1 MPTHTPD
8 STDRSRRRFASRG
21 RLWGRLT
28 ASRRRIPAN
37 VRSLSWVSFAN
48 DLASEMLYPIVPL
61 FLTITLGAPVAVLG
75 LIEGIAEGV
84 AVGLRGVAGRLSDLG
99 AARRRPWIAAGYGAS
114 AAARPIVAA
123 APAWGYVLAGR
134 LVDRAGKAARTAPR
148 DALIRD
154 STPPEAVGAAFGY
167 HRALDTA
174 GAVVGPLVAVG
185 LLTVGFSLRGVI
197 WLAVL
202 PGAVAALLVFRVREA
217 SRRSPSETEGTG
229 AGRPAMPRAFWTV
242 LAIWVVFSLG
252 NSSDV
257 FLILRAENLGV
268 GTTLTVLAYAL
279 YNLVYASLAWPFGAL
294 SDRVPRPAVVAA
306 GLAVFVLVYL
316 GFALA
321 PGSWAI
327 WPLFVVYGIYIAA
340 TEGVARAWVADYA
353 PEGAVGTAYGLF
365 AAASGG
371 ALLVASVVAGVLWS
385 QVGPAAPF
393 VLGAAAATVALF
405 FLIVFLGSGSA
416 NRRPSV

>member
-1 MPTHTPD
+1 MTPH
-8 STDRSRRRFASRG
+8 SPDRAGQSSRPLQKAPGPRA
-21 RLWGRLT
+21 RLA

-99 AARRRPWIAAGYGAS
+99 RGRRRPWIAAGYGAS
-114 AAARPIVAA
+114 AVGRPIVAA
-123 APAWGYVLAGR
+123 APAWGFVLAGR

-154 STPPEAVGAAFGY
+154 STPHRLVGAAFGY

-174 GAVVGPLVAVG
+174 GAVIGPLVAVG
-185 LLTVGFSLRGVI
+185 LLAAGLSMRGVL

-202 PGAVAALLVFRVREA
+202 PGAMAALLVLRVREA
-217 SRRSPSETEGTG
+217 SRRSPPEPARAG
-229 AGRPAMPRAFWTV
+229 ADRPALPRAFWMV

-294 SDRVPRPAVVAA
+294 SDHVPRPAVVAA
-306 GLAVFVLVYL
+306 GLAVYVLVYL

-321 PGSWAI
+321 SGPLAI

-393 VLGAAAATVALF
+393 AVGAAAAAVALL
-405 FLIVFLGSGSA
+405 FLVVFLWSGSA
-416 NRRPSV
+416 SRRSP

>member
-1 MPTHTPD
+1 MAAHRPD
-8 STDRSRRRFASRG
+8 STDQGGRG
-21 RLWGRLT
+21 LAKGCRLWGRL
-28 ASRRRIPAN
+28 AAAQRRIPAN
-37 VRSLSWVSFAN
+37 VRSLSWVSFTN

-123 APAWGYVLAGR
+123 APAWGFVLAGR

-154 STPPEAVGAAFGY
+154 STPHQLVGAAFGY

-174 GAVVGPLVAVG
+174 GAVVGPLIAVG
-185 LLTVGFSLRGVI
+185 LLAVGFSLRGVL

-202 PGAVAALLVFRVREA
+202 PGAAAALLVFRVREA
-217 SRRSPSETEGTG
+217 SRRSPAEPVRSG
-229 AGRPAMPRAFWTV
+229 AGRPALPRAFWMV
-242 LAIWVVFSLG
+242 LAIWMVFSLG

-257 FLILRAENLGV
+257 FLILRAENLGA

-279 YNLVYASLAWPFGAL
+279 YNLVYASLSWPLGAL
-294 SDRVPRPAVVAA
+294 SDRVPRPAVVAG
-306 GLAVFVLVYL
+306 GLAVYVLVYI

-321 PGSWAI
+321 SGPWAI
-327 WPLFVVYGIYIAA
+327 WPLFVVYGVYIAA

-393 VLGAAAATVALF
+393 VLGAVAATIALL
-405 FLIVFLGSGSA
+405 FLVVFLGSVSA
-416 NRRPSV
+416 SRRPSV